1 MRILVLSL
9 VGLAATLIGPMSAVD
24 MDKSIDSRVVKIK
37 LPVADVEL
45 NYVEANHGMAIDMVA
60 GTTTISGTRFYV
72 GDGKVALLM
81 EADALNGI
89 RFQESQMLVHGHTF
103 KKYSIVELQPNCK
116 SVGDLEP
123 GDVYVEMPALNFV
136 KK

>member
-1 MRILVLSL
+1 MRVLVLCL
-9 VGLAATLIGPMSAVD
+9 VAVAATLIGPMFAGDVE
-24 MDKSIDSRVVKIK
+24 KSIDSRVVKIK

-45 NYVEANHGMAIDMVA
+45 NYVEANHGMAIEMVA
-60 GTTTISGTRFYV
+60 GTTKISGTRFYV
-72 GDGKVALLM
+72 GDGKVAVLM
-81 EADALNGI
+81 EADPLNGI
-89 RFQESQMLVHGHTF
+89 RFQESRMLVHGYIF

-123 GDVYVEMPALNFV
+123 GDVYIEMPALSFV